1 MDDRPPVQ
9 NCFTNESS
17 QPAIYQFDRQFA
29 AHFPTCRLK
38 IHETGIYEGQRSVSF
53 RGGTSLHPRI
63 ATIRRRLFLHF
74 RRRDVSIDV
83 SSLCRVSIPR
93 IELRER
99 PESDWKTLPLH
110 SPSFSLDIC
119 NSIVRESRNLPPPPW
134 LHDETKLTSQISR
147 ISFECYRMLLPSS
160 SNFRTNEGSS
170 NNGEFVEAEMR
181 MSEVSLRVIGSFAS
195 FAREGKGNGTELRS
209 KGIEKGA
216 KGYKK

>member
-17 QPAIYQFDRQFA
+17 QPVIYQFDRQFA

-119 NSIVRESRNLPPPPW
+119 NSIVRESRNLPPPLW

-147 ISFECYRMLLPSS
+147 ISFECYRTASILFELSHE
-160 SNFRTNEGSS
+160 RRV
-170 NNGEFVEAEMR
+170 VEQR
-181 MSEVSLRVIGSFAS
+181 RIRG
-195 FAREGKGNGTELRS
+195 G
-209 KGIEKGA
+209 
-216 KGYKK
+216 